1 MMSSPKPPAASRRD
15 DGSNLRVEI
24 TAQNIKCFLDDKLIH
39 DLNQASLPSLF
50 ASATQDNKNG
60 DLILKVVNGN
70 EQSLDTRVDFQG
82 AKKLAGTGRE
92 IVLASDKPTDENT
105 LANPTKVS
113 PKSRTVGGDRAQFP
127 PRLPRQ
133 LRHHPSHR
141 RPLGVTALSGACSA
155 PSLVRDLWTQSGGPI
170 LGSPP
175 PRVSGWATK
184 ILGGFQRRVS
194 RVGMKP

>member
-1 MMSSPKPPAASRRD
+1 M
-15 DGSNLRVEI
+15 
-24 TAQNIKCFLDDKLIH
+24 
-39 DLNQASLPSLF
+39 PSLF

-113 PKSRTVGGDRAQFP
+113 PKSRPWEVTGPSFHHAFP
-127 PRLPRQ
+127 GNSVTI
-133 LRHHPSHR
+133 LRI
-141 RPLGVTALSGACSA
+141 GARSE
-155 PSLVRDLWTQSGGPI
+155 
-170 LGSPP
+170 
-175 PRVSGWATK
+175 
-184 ILGGFQRRVS
+184 
-194 RVGMKP
+194 